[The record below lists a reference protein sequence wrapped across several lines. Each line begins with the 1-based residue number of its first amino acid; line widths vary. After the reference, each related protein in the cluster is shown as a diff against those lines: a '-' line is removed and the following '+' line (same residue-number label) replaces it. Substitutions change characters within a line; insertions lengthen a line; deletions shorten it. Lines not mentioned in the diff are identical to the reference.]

1 MTICLGK
8 RSSFGL
14 MCVSFMNFINLC
26 SSFPFSFD
34 GGLWNLIVLIPD
46 PYQPGL
52 HEAFKVLC
60 RPGMHSPCFFFGALL
75 QCMAQMLTRHTFS
88 SPIRCMIK
96 WGPSK
101 VLPTQLKLS
110 YLCSELYLLI
120 ISGASVMVAA

>member
-46 PYQPGL
+46 HCLSIYFSCL
-52 HEAFKVLC
+52 SDLAS
-60 RPGMHSPCFFFGALL
+60 SPCTFQVHLASTGFL
-75 QCMAQMLTRHTFS
+75 HT
-88 SPIRCMIK
+88 C
-96 WGPSK
+96 WGK
-101 VLPTQLKLS
+101 
-110 YLCSELYLLI
+110 
-120 ISGASVMVAA
+120 